1 MAPRAQPQA
10 HGAFPAPSTSTSSTG
25 AGSSSG
31 LHPQRR
37 ATRAACVGLHN
48 LGNTCYVNAM
58 LQALASVPE
67 FVEAVRGAVWTTTGE
82 GRATVGPLLA
92 DALDQLL
99 CVGGQGS
106 GQDSGR
112 RPQQPC
118 FRPQALLDA
127 VRAADDHWADRTQ
140 QDGQEFLAWFLQR
153 LLGEMVPG
161 CSAARALQALL
172 GGQLLGT
179 TTCGAQGCGR
189 CSHKQDPLFG
199 SLQVELPEP
208 AAAGWTQASG
218 GGRGRGRGGS
228 GSGSGR
234 GNGSSGGAVS
244 VQDCMAA
251 FVEPSQLRGADRIYC
266 ERCGQRRDASRRLLV
281 DECPP
286 LLILALK
293 RFAWMQDA
301 WGGYSA
307 RKVCVPVSMSA
318 ARRLELARYCA
329 PAAAR
334 ATPVYE
340 LVAVVDHA
348 GDLGSGHYT
357 ARCRLP
363 SGDWRL
369 FDDTRTAH
377 TPAPAGADCA
387 AYVLL
392 YRLQQQ

>member
-1 MAPRAQPQA
+1 V
-10 HGAFPAPSTSTSSTG
+10 GACT
-25 AGSSSG
+25 
-31 LHPQRR
+31 
-37 ATRAACVGLHN
+37 
-48 LGNTCYVNAM
+48 
-58 LQALASVPE
+58 
-67 FVEAVRGAVWTTTGE
+67 
-82 GRATVGPLLA
+82 
-92 DALDQLL
+92 
-99 CVGGQGS
+99 
-106 GQDSGR
+106 
-112 RPQQPC
+112 
-118 FRPQALLDA
+118 LLDA
-127 VRAADDHWADRTQ
+127 VRAADDRWADRTQ

-208 AAAGWTQASG
+208 AAAWTPASG
-218 GGRGRGRGGS
+218 GARGGRGRGS
-228 GSGSGR
+228 
-234 GNGSSGGAVS
+234 GSSGGAVS

-251 FVEPSQLRGADRIYC
+251 FVEPSQLRGENSVWC
-266 ERCGQRRDASRRLLV
+266 QRCGQRRDASRQLLV

-293 RFAWMQDA
+293 RFAWGQDA
-301 WGGYSA
+301 WGVYSA
-307 RKVCVPVSMSA
+307 HKVCVPVDMST
-318 ARRLELARYCA
+318 ARRLELARYCT

-334 ATPVYE
+334 ASPVYE

-363 SGDWRL
+363 SGAWHQ
-369 FDDTRTAH
+369 FDDTRTTH
-377 TPAPAGADCA
+377 TPAPAGADCGV
-387 AYVLL
+387 YMLW